1 MTAINIGATSE
12 QIADFC
18 RRWKV
23 KRLAVFGSAASGK
36 LRADSDIDLLVTFAP
51 DAGWSMFDHYRMEEE
66 LTGLLGR
73 EVDLVSSRAAEENP
87 NPICRRRILESARQ
101 IYAA

>member
-1 MTAINIGATSE
+1 MAAINLGVTDE

-23 KRLAVFGSAASGK
+23 QRLAVFGSVAAGK
-36 LRADSDIDLLVTFAP
+36 LRAESDIDLLVNFAG
-51 DAGWSMFDHYRMEEE
+51 DAEWSMFDHYRMEEE
-66 LTGLLGR
+66 LTHLFGR
-73 EVDLVSSRAAEENP
+73 EVDLVSIKAAEENA
-87 NPICRRRILESARQ
+87 NPICRREILESARQ